1 MHCWRGYCARF
12 QDVLGNFVTINNM
25 VDKWDA
31 LEDPNMSAQSY
42 RHLILDK
49 NAKMAY
55 LENGLEKF
63 DVHM

>member
-1 MHCWRGYCARF
+1 M
-12 QDVLGNFVTINNM
+12 M
-25 VDKWDA
+25 DKWDA
-31 LEDPNMSAQSY
+31 LEDTNMSAQSY

-63 DVHM
+63 DIHM